1 MTLSIR
7 TLFYDVLLLLEL
19 GLFFVFFA
27 PLFLRIFN
35 AGNLF
40 GMAVSAICFL
50 LTLFHRPF
58 GQLLSR
64 IWGNLCGKYVLSI
77 LALLLTAGI
86 AFAGFCSVKMVQ
98 YYQNPPQTP
107 CTVVVLGCKV
117 KGTVPSLML
126 QRRLEAAKGYLQQYP
141 EVSCIV
147 SGGKGTGEDISEA
160 QAMKTYLTAAGI
172 AADRILMEDRS
183 TDTHGATRAAQPNYH
198 SHGWLSPIPC
208 PSHGDRTGAGKLV
221 GQRENQTHSHPN
233 LLGTGMDGIIRAI
246 SRHGVKIPIFLCV
259 SFWAFGKNQVK
270 SNIPPLL
277 FRQNFAIIER
287 VLSTPIKNS
296 LEESVMRADPYPRRW
311 MQDQK

>member
-7 TLFYDVLLLLEL
+7 TLLYDVLLLLEL
-19 GLFFVFFA
+19 GLFFLFFA

-58 GQLLSR
+58 GQLLFR
-64 IWGNLCGKYVLSI
+64 IWGNLCGKCVLSI

-183 TDTHGATRAAQPNYH
+183 TDTH
-198 SHGWLSPIPC
+198 
-208 PSHGDRTGAGKLV
+208 
-221 GQRENQTHSHPN
+221 EN
-233 LLGTGMDGIIRAI
+233 LLFSKQILEQQGLPNRITILTDGFHQYRAHRMATELGLESRSVSGKPDAFSSRLTGYGNGWHY
-246 SRHGVKIPIFLCV
+246 S
-259 SFWAFGKNQVK
+259 
-270 SNIPPLL
+270 SN
-277 FRQNFAIIER
+277 FSAWR
-287 VLSTPIKNS
+287 KNS
-296 LEESVMRADPYPRRW
+296 YIFMRFILGIW
-311 MQDQK
+311 

>member
-7 TLFYDVLLLLEL
+7 TLLYDVLLLLEL

-64 IWGNLCGKYVLSI
+64 IWGNLCGKCVLSI

-107 CTVVVLGCKV
+107 CTVIVLGCKV

-126 QRRLEAAKGYLQQYP
+126 QRRLEAAKDYLQQHP
-141 EVSCIV
+141 
-147 SGGKGTGEDISEA
+147 GRGH
-160 QAMKTYLTAAGI
+160 L
-172 AADRILMEDRS
+172 RS
-183 TDTHGATRAAQPNYH
+183 TGDENLPDRCRHCSRPDSHGRPFHRYPWKLVIQQTDSGATGAAQPDYH
-198 SHGWLSPIPC
+198 SHGWLSSIPC

-221 GQRENQTHSHPN
+221 HQRENQTHSHPD

-246 SRHGVKIPIFLCV
+246 SRHGIKIPIFLCV

-296 LEESVMRADPYPRRW
+296 LEESVMRSDPYPRRW

>member
-7 TLFYDVLLLLEL
+7 TLLYDVLLLLEL
-19 GLFFVFFA
+19 GLFFLFFA

-64 IWGNLCGKYVLSI
+64 IWGNLCGKCVLSI

-98 YYQNPPQTP
+98 YYQNSPQTP

-126 QRRLEAAKGYLQQYP
+126 QRRLEAAKDYLQQHP
-141 EVSCIV
+141 DIPCIV

-183 TDTHGATRAAQPNYH
+183 TDTHENRFWSNKGCPTGLPFSRMVFINTVPIAWRQNW
-198 SHGWLSPIPC
+198 GWKAGRS
-208 PSHGDRTGAGKLV
+208 AGKPDAFSSRL
-221 GQRENQTHSHPN
+221 
-233 LLGTGMDGIIRAI
+233 TGYGNGWHY
-246 SRHGVKIPIFLCV
+246 S
-259 SFWAFGKNQVK
+259 
-270 SNIPPLL
+270 SN
-277 FRQNFAIIER
+277 FSAWR
-287 VLSTPIKNS
+287 KNS
-296 LEESVMRADPYPRRW
+296 YIFMRFILGIW
-311 MQDQK
+311 

>member
-7 TLFYDVLLLLEL
+7 TLLYDVLLLLEL
-19 GLFFVFFA
+19 GLFFLFFA

-64 IWGNLCGKYVLSI
+64 IWGNLCGKCVLSI

-126 QRRLEAAKGYLQQYP
+126 QRRLEAAKGYLQQHP

-183 TDTHGATRAAQPNYH
+183 TDTH
-198 SHGWLSPIPC
+198 
-208 PSHGDRTGAGKLV
+208 
-221 GQRENQTHSHPN
+221 EN
-233 LLGTGMDGIIRAI
+233 LLFSKQILEQQGLPNRITILTDGFHQYRAHRMATELGLESWSVSGKTRRI
-246 SRHGVKIPIFLCV
+246 LIPTYWV
-259 SFWAFGKNQVK
+259 REWMA
-270 SNIPPLL
+270 L
-277 FRQNFAIIER
+277 FEQNFAIIER

>member
-1 MTLSIR
+1 MMTLSIR
-7 TLFYDVLLLLEL
+7 TLLYDVLLLLEL

-64 IWGNLCGKYVLSI
+64 IWGNLCGKCVLSI

-117 KGTVPSLML
+117 
-126 QRRLEAAKGYLQQYP
+126 
-141 EVSCIV
+141 
-147 SGGKGTGEDISEA
+147 
-160 QAMKTYLTAAGI
+160 
-172 AADRILMEDRS
+172 
-183 TDTHGATRAAQPNYH
+183 
-198 SHGWLSPIPC
+198 
-208 PSHGDRTGAGKLV
+208 
-221 GQRENQTHSHPN
+221 
-233 LLGTGMDGIIRAI
+233 
-246 SRHGVKIPIFLCV
+246 
-259 SFWAFGKNQVK
+259 
-270 SNIPPLL
+270 
-277 FRQNFAIIER
+277 
-287 VLSTPIKNS
+287 
-296 LEESVMRADPYPRRW
+296 
-311 MQDQK
+311 

>member
-7 TLFYDVLLLLEL
+7 TLLYDVLLLLEL
-19 GLFFVFFA
+19 GLFFLFFA

-64 IWGNLCGKYVLSI
+64 IWGNLCGKCVLSI

-126 QRRLEAAKGYLQQYP
+126 QRRLEAAKDYLQQHP

-172 AADRILMEDRS
+172 AADRFWSNRGCPTE
-183 TDTHGATRAAQPNYH
+183 
-198 SHGWLSPIPC
+198 SPF
-208 PSHGDRTGAGKLV
+208 S
-221 GQRENQTHSHPN
+221 Q
-233 LLGTGMDGIIRAI
+233 M
-246 SRHGVKIPIFLCV
+246 
-259 SFWAFGKNQVK
+259 AFTNTV
-270 SNIPPLL
+270 PTAW
-277 FRQNFAIIER
+277 RQNWDWKAGRSAVKPDAFSSRLTGCGNGWHYSSNFSAWR
-287 VLSTPIKNS
+287 KNS
-296 LEESVMRADPYPRRW
+296 YIFMRFILGIW
-311 MQDQK
+311 

>member
-7 TLFYDVLLLLEL
+7 TLLYDVLLLLEL

-64 IWGNLCGKYVLSI
+64 IWGNLCGKCVLSI

-126 QRRLEAAKGYLQQYP
+126 QRRLETAKGYLQQHP

-183 TDTHGATRAAQPNYH
+183 TDTH
-198 SHGWLSPIPC
+198 
-208 PSHGDRTGAGKLV
+208 
-221 GQRENQTHSHPN
+221 EN
-233 LLGTGMDGIIRAI
+233 LLFSILTDGFHQYRAHRMATELGLESWSVSGKTRRILIPTYWVREWMALFEQFLGMA
-246 SRHGVKIPIFLCV
+246 
-259 SFWAFGKNQVK
+259 
-270 SNIPPLL
+270 
-277 FRQNFAIIER
+277 
-287 VLSTPIKNS
+287 
-296 LEESVMRADPYPRRW
+296 
-311 MQDQK
+311 

>member
-7 TLFYDVLLLLEL
+7 TLLYDVLLLLEL

-64 IWGNLCGKYVLSI
+64 IWGNLCGKCVLSI

-126 QRRLEAAKGYLQQYP
+126 QRRLEAAKGYLQQHP

-183 TDTHGATRAAQPNYH
+183 TDTH
-198 SHGWLSPIPC
+198 
-208 PSHGDRTGAGKLV
+208 
-221 GQRENQTHSHPN
+221 EN
-233 LLGTGMDGIIRAI
+233 LLFSKQILEQQGLPNRITILTDGFHQYRAH
-246 SRHGVKIPIFLCV
+246 RM
-259 SFWAFGKNQVK
+259 A
-270 SNIPPLL
+270 
-277 FRQNFAIIER
+277 
-287 VLSTPIKNS
+287 T
-296 LEESVMRADPYPRRW
+296 
-311 MQDQK
+311 

>member
-7 TLFYDVLLLLEL
+7 TLLYDVLLLLEL
-19 GLFFVFFA
+19 GLFFLFFA

-64 IWGNLCGKYVLSI
+64 IWGNLCGKCVLSI

-126 QRRLEAAKGYLQQYP
+126 QRRLEAAKDYLQQHP
-141 EVSCIV
+141 DIPCIV
-147 SGGKGTGEDISEA
+147 SGGKGTVEDI
-160 QAMKTYLTAAGI
+160 
-172 AADRILMEDRS
+172 
-183 TDTHGATRAAQPNYH
+183 
-198 SHGWLSPIPC
+198 
-208 PSHGDRTGAGKLV
+208 
-221 GQRENQTHSHPN
+221 
-233 LLGTGMDGIIRAI
+233 
-246 SRHGVKIPIFLCV
+246 
-259 SFWAFGKNQVK
+259 
-270 SNIPPLL
+270 
-277 FRQNFAIIER
+277 
-287 VLSTPIKNS
+287 
-296 LEESVMRADPYPRRW
+296 
-311 MQDQK
+311 

>member
-7 TLFYDVLLLLEL
+7 TLLYNVLLLLEL
-19 GLFFVFFA
+19 GLFFLFFA

-50 LTLFHRPF
+50 LTLSHRPF

-64 IWGNLCGKYVLSI
+64 IWDNLCGKCVLSI

-141 EVSCIV
+141 QVSCIV

-183 TDTHGATRAAQPNYH
+183 TDTY
-198 SHGWLSPIPC
+198 
-208 PSHGDRTGAGKLV
+208 
-221 GQRENQTHSHPN
+221 EN
-233 LLGTGMDGIIRAI
+233 LLFSKQILEQQGLPNRITILTDGFHQYRAHRMATELGLESWSVSGKTRRILIPTYWVREWMALFEQFLGMA
-246 SRHGVKIPIFLCV
+246 
-259 SFWAFGKNQVK
+259 
-270 SNIPPLL
+270 
-277 FRQNFAIIER
+277 
-287 VLSTPIKNS
+287 
-296 LEESVMRADPYPRRW
+296 
-311 MQDQK
+311 

>member
-7 TLFYDVLLLLEL
+7 TLLYDVLLLLEL
-19 GLFFVFFA
+19 GLFFLFFA

-64 IWGNLCGKYVLSI
+64 IWGNLCGKCVLSI

-86 AFAGFCSVKMVQ
+86 AFAGFCSIKMVQ

-126 QRRLEAAKGYLQQYP
+126 QRRLEAAKDYLQQHP
-141 EVSCIV
+141 DIPCIV

-160 QAMKTYLTAAGI
+160 QAMKDYLCAHGI
-172 AADRILMEDRS
+172 EASRIFMEAQS
-183 TDTHGATRAAQPNYH
+183 TDTEKNIAYSARFIPDKNAKIGVVSNDFHLFRAGMLVRAKGFHNVSTIAARSDEVLFLNY
-198 SHGWLSPIPC
+198 
-208 PSHGDRTGAGKLV
+208 RV
-221 GQRENQTHSHPN
+221 REYFGV
-233 LLGTGMDGIIRAI
+233 LKDLF
-246 SRHGVKIPIFLCV
+246 GVKFFHFI
-259 SFWAFGKNQVK
+259 G
-270 SNIPPLL
+270 
-277 FRQNFAIIER
+277 E
-287 VLSTPIKNS
+287 
-296 LEESVMRADPYPRRW
+296 
-311 MQDQK
+311 